1 MAFDLDDEELEAT
14 REMNGTIGKDEMEL
28 EEAIKRCKHIV
39 QIFNDKRKCE
49 LPPHKFIINSED
61 SDCIETVL
69 QELKNKEKEI
79 IELKTVNEMQEYR
92 INEIDI
98 PKKKIEDKI
107 EELNEEFNNYEVGVN
122 CSQNNYYELSDKY
135 SFAEEKLQELLEE
148 K

>member
-79 IELKTVNEMQEYR
+79 KELKTVNEMQEYR
-92 INEIDI
+92 INEMDI
-98 PKKKIEDKI
+98 LKKKLEDKI
-107 EELNEEFNNYEVGVN
+107 KLLEQLKERNIKN
-122 CSQNNYYELSDKY
+122 
-135 SFAEEKLQELLEE
+135 SFDTVHKDGYFTGGIDNLYDLLEE